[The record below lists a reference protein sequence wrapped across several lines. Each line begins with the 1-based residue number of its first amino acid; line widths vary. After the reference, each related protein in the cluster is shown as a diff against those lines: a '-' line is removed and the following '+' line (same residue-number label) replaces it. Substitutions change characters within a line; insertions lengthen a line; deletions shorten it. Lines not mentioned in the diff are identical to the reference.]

1 MATQTTGGGS
11 ITSFSNTPQA
21 TGDFFTSA
29 STGLTEDS
37 TKIVYLDV
45 MGNDLGGNAKTL
57 FSIDNGISAGGTQTD
72 LLTQDTSRAESTSS
86 DTSLHGAKIWI
97 TSDGKVGY
105 DSSTLSA
112 AFEAQ
117 LNALQAGQFLTDSF
131 TYAIRLG
138 NGTLSW
144 ATATVQFAGV
154 NDAAVI
160 TGQDTG
166 SVVEAGGVNNTT
178 IPGTPTTNGILH
190 ATDVDSSAAFTV
202 QSNAV
207 TSYGHFTIDTAGK
220 WSYALDNNNGTVQ
233 ALNTSSPALH
243 DIITVTTA
251 DGTTHQINITING
264 ANDAAVITGDV
275 AKSVTEAVAPA
286 GGGISTVSGTLS
298 ATDVDN
304 ASTDF
309 SLVTDG
315 THGTL
320 TINAAGAWTYTLNNA
335 DPAVDALNTFSTPL
349 VDHVTVQTAD
359 GTAQQVTITINGTN
373 DAAIISGTSS
383 SSVTEAGGVANAI
396 PGIPTATGTLTD
408 IDVDNAPNTFHAV
421 SIATAGDNAYGSYT
435 VDASGHWSYTL
446 NNSNASVEALNV
458 GGHLTD
464 TFTVL
469 TADGT
474 AQQVTITINGTNDA
488 AIISGTSSSSV
499 TEAGGVANA
508 IPGIPTATG
517 TLTDIDVD
525 NAPNTFHAVSIATA
539 GDNAYGSYTVDASGH
554 WSYTLNNSNAAVE
567 ALNVGGHLTDTFTVL
582 TADGTAQQVTI
593 TINGTND
600 AAVLDLDA
608 NNSTAAGS
616 NYLATFT
623 DTGAAIAIADT
634 DVSITDPDNANM
646 TSATVTLTNAKSGD
660 SLAVNGT
667 LPPGISSNIDHTTAG
682 VITVTLSG
690 SASKAAY
697 DAALNQIVFSSSTN
711 PDTTDRLITV
721 VVNDGLAN
729 SNTATSTIHVV
740 DATPP
745 NAPSTPDLIA
755 ASDSGSSST
764 DNITNVTTPTFA
776 GTAEAGSTVT
786 IFSDGVAVGSGTATA
801 GGNYSIT
808 TSALNQAT
816 HSITAKATD
825 AAGNVSGASAGLSVT
840 IDTTADANPLLAL
853 SAATATGGVNAAA
866 VSISLSGI
874 DSDIA
879 SGTITLFDGN
889 HTAIHTLTAIEIAAG
904 SVTLGSG
911 AFTNFATLNH
921 ADNAI
926 TVSASLTDAA
936 GNSAAPSS
944 TSFKLD
950 TTADASPLL
959 ALSAA
964 TATGGVNASAV
975 SITLSGIDSDFASG
989 TITLSDGSGH
999 TATHTLTTAEITAGS
1014 VTLGSGT
1021 FTNFANL
1028 NHADNTITVSASVTD
1043 DAGNTAAP
1051 SNASF
1056 TLDTTA
1062 DASPLLTLSAV
1073 NTTGGAEASAVS
1085 ITLSGIDSDFAS
1097 GTITLS
1103 DGSGHTAT
1111 HTLTTAEIT
1120 AGSVTLGSGAFTN
1133 FANLNHADN
1142 TITVSASVTD
1152 DAGNTAAPTNASF
1165 TLDTTA
1171 DASPLLAL
1179 SAATATGGV
1188 NAAAVSI
1195 TLSGIDSDFASG
1207 TITLSDGS
1215 NTATHTL
1222 TTAEITAGSVTLG
1235 SGTFTNFA
1243 NLNHADNTITV
1254 SASVTDDAGN
1264 TAAPSNA
1271 SFKLDTTAD
1280 AAPAIAISSVTSS
1293 TNNNNFSGVTL
1304 TVGGFDSDLSS
1315 VTITLTDEH
1324 SHTHTHTLTGGQL
1337 AKATSNGSV
1346 PISN

>member
-446 NNSNASVEALNV
+446 NNSNAAVEALNV

-508 IPGIPTATG
+508 IPGI
-517 TLTDIDVD
+517 
-525 NAPNTFHAVSIATA
+525 
-539 GDNAYGSYTVDASGH
+539 
-554 WSYTLNNSNAAVE
+554 
-567 ALNVGGHLTDTFTVL
+567 
-582 TADGTAQQVTI
+582 
-593 TINGTND
+593 
-600 AAVLDLDA
+600 
-608 NNSTAAGS
+608 
-616 NYLATFT
+616 
-623 DTGAAIAIADT
+623 
-634 DVSITDPDNANM
+634 
-646 TSATVTLTNAKSGD
+646 
-660 SLAVNGT
+660 
-667 LPPGISSNIDHTTAG
+667 
-682 VITVTLSG
+682 
-690 SASKAAY
+690 
-697 DAALNQIVFSSSTN
+697 
-711 PDTTDRLITV
+711 
-721 VVNDGLAN
+721 
-729 SNTATSTIHVV
+729 
-740 DATPP
+740 
-745 NAPSTPDLIA
+745 
-755 ASDSGSSST
+755 
-764 DNITNVTTPTFA
+764 
-776 GTAEAGSTVT
+776 
-786 IFSDGVAVGSGTATA
+786 
-801 GGNYSIT
+801 
-808 TSALNQAT
+808 
-816 HSITAKATD
+816 
-825 AAGNVSGASAGLSVT
+825 
-840 IDTTADANPLLAL
+840 
-853 SAATATGGVNAAA
+853 
-866 VSISLSGI
+866 
-874 DSDIA
+874 
-879 SGTITLFDGN
+879 
-889 HTAIHTLTAIEIAAG
+889 
-904 SVTLGSG
+904 
-911 AFTNFATLNH
+911 
-921 ADNAI
+921 
-926 TVSASLTDAA
+926 
-936 GNSAAPSS
+936 
-944 TSFKLD
+944 
-950 TTADASPLL
+950 
-959 ALSAA
+959 
-964 TATGGVNASAV
+964 
-975 SITLSGIDSDFASG
+975 
-989 TITLSDGSGH
+989 
-999 TATHTLTTAEITAGS
+999 
-1014 VTLGSGT
+1014 
-1021 FTNFANL
+1021 
-1028 NHADNTITVSASVTD
+1028 
-1043 DAGNTAAP
+1043 
-1051 SNASF
+1051 
-1056 TLDTTA
+1056 
-1062 DASPLLTLSAV
+1062 
-1073 NTTGGAEASAVS
+1073 
-1085 ITLSGIDSDFAS
+1085 
-1097 GTITLS
+1097 
-1103 DGSGHTAT
+1103 
-1111 HTLTTAEIT
+1111 
-1120 AGSVTLGSGAFTN
+1120 
-1133 FANLNHADN
+1133 
-1142 TITVSASVTD
+1142 
-1152 DAGNTAAPTNASF
+1152 
-1165 TLDTTA
+1165 
-1171 DASPLLAL
+1171 
-1179 SAATATGGV
+1179 
-1188 NAAAVSI
+1188 
-1195 TLSGIDSDFASG
+1195 
-1207 TITLSDGS
+1207 
-1215 NTATHTL
+1215 
-1222 TTAEITAGSVTLG
+1222 
-1235 SGTFTNFA
+1235 
-1243 NLNHADNTITV
+1243 
-1254 SASVTDDAGN
+1254 
-1264 TAAPSNA
+1264 
-1271 SFKLDTTAD
+1271 
-1280 AAPAIAISSVTSS
+1280 
-1293 TNNNNFSGVTL
+1293 
-1304 TVGGFDSDLSS
+1304 
-1315 VTITLTDEH
+1315 
-1324 SHTHTHTLTGGQL
+1324 
-1337 AKATSNGSV
+1337 
-1346 PISN
+1346 

>member
-1 MATQTTGGGS
+1 
-11 ITSFSNTPQA
+11 
-21 TGDFFTSA
+21 
-29 STGLTEDS
+29 
-37 TKIVYLDV
+37 
-45 MGNDLGGNAKTL
+45 
-57 FSIDNGISAGGTQTD
+57 
-72 LLTQDTSRAESTSS
+72 
-86 DTSLHGAKIWI
+86 
-97 TSDGKVGY
+97 
-105 DSSTLSA
+105 
-112 AFEAQ
+112 
-117 LNALQAGQFLTDSF
+117 
-131 TYAIRLG
+131 
-138 NGTLSW
+138 
-144 ATATVQFAGV
+144 
-154 NDAAVI
+154 
-160 TGQDTG
+160 
-166 SVVEAGGVNNTT
+166 
-178 IPGTPTTNGILH
+178 
-190 ATDVDSSAAFTV
+190 
-202 QSNAV
+202 
-207 TSYGHFTIDTAGK
+207 
-220 WSYALDNNNGTVQ
+220 
-233 ALNTSSPALH
+233 
-243 DIITVTTA
+243 
-251 DGTTHQINITING
+251 
-264 ANDAAVITGDV
+264 
-275 AKSVTEAVAPA
+275 
-286 GGGISTVSGTLS
+286 
-298 ATDVDN
+298 
-304 ASTDF
+304 
-309 SLVTDG
+309 
-315 THGTL
+315 
-320 TINAAGAWTYTLNNA
+320 
-335 DPAVDALNTFSTPL
+335 
-349 VDHVTVQTAD
+349 
-359 GTAQQVTITINGTN
+359 
-373 DAAIISGTSS
+373 
-383 SSVTEAGGVANAI
+383 
-396 PGIPTATGTLTD
+396 
-408 IDVDNAPNTFHAV
+408 
-421 SIATAGDNAYGSYT
+421 
-435 VDASGHWSYTL
+435 
-446 NNSNASVEALNV
+446 
-458 GGHLTD
+458 
-464 TFTVL
+464 
-469 TADGT
+469 
-474 AQQVTITINGTNDA
+474 
-488 AIISGTSSSSV
+488 
-499 TEAGGVANA
+499 
-508 IPGIPTATG
+508 
-517 TLTDIDVD
+517 
-525 NAPNTFHAVSIATA
+525 
-539 GDNAYGSYTVDASGH
+539 
-554 WSYTLNNSNAAVE
+554 
-567 ALNVGGHLTDTFTVL
+567 
-582 TADGTAQQVTI
+582 
-593 TINGTND
+593 
-600 AAVLDLDA
+600 
-608 NNSTAAGS
+608 
-616 NYLATFT
+616 
-623 DTGAAIAIADT
+623 
-634 DVSITDPDNANM
+634 M

-1014 VTLGSGT
+1014 VTLGSG
-1021 FTNFANL
+1021 
-1028 NHADNTITVSASVTD
+1028 
-1043 DAGNTAAP
+1043 
-1051 SNASF
+1051 
-1056 TLDTTA
+1056 
-1062 DASPLLTLSAV
+1062 
-1073 NTTGGAEASAVS
+1073 
-1085 ITLSGIDSDFAS
+1085 
-1097 GTITLS
+1097 
-1103 DGSGHTAT
+1103 
-1111 HTLTTAEIT
+1111 
-1120 AGSVTLGSGAFTN
+1120 AFTN

-1324 SHTHTHTLTGGQL
+1324 SHTATHTLTGGEL
-1337 AKATSNGSV
+1337 ATATSNGSV
-1346 PISN
+1346 PISNWTGITNLLKGDIITAAIQVNDDAGNTVSHSGTFSNKNGLLTAPAGATGEPINLALTDLTDHIGTTSITLAGVPSGWTLSEGTDNADGTWTVVTSDVASLTITSPSTYTGALVLNVAETWTNADGSIGHATVADNVEAYAPGSPIFALSGDDHLTASSGHDLLVFSQPIGNDTIYNFDPSADQIDLIGYNGLAGFSDVQAHTADDGAGNAVITLGDGQSITLHGVDASSLTANDFVFDQTPVTENPGSLVISDGAILPLSGTIDNTGTIELSSTGNETDLQLIEHGITLEGHGQVILSDSIENVIFGTSADVTLTNVDNTISGAGQLGEGQLVLINEGTIIATGTNSLTIDTGTNVVVNSGTLEATGSGGLVINSDVINSDVVNSEGTNSGLLWANGGNIVVNGNVSGGGSALIGGSATLEIGGASSVEAKFDFSGLGTLKLDHAANFTGSVSGLASGDQLDLHDILFGAATTMNYTANQVGDGGTLSVSDGTHTANIGILGQYSGAGFTTSADNGGGTVVAYHDPHSLV